1 MSSLLWKVQL
11 FGPLRVVRLASGEVV
26 ARFRTQKTAALLAY
40 LALTPGRRVSR
51 EVLIDLFW
59 PEQDLKSGRNALS
72 VALSSLRAQLEP
84 PGVDT
89 GSVVEA
95 DRLTVA
101 LSARTVTTDLTE
113 GSAEGE
119 LLSGIYDDWAEAE
132 RTRRGASAT
141 PRGLAALVGWR
152 EQEGVRLS
160 LHGQVAEALQF
171 ARRQPGGA
179 VVHVGEGAA
188 QEHTRQ
194 LAARMPVGAIHLTPV
209 AESVL
214 REAGALDGW
223 QLAPADE
230 HHLSLRQAIPPD
242 APPALLGRADEQS
255 QLATWLATE
264 KIITVVGTAGVGKT
278 ALARALLADQEG
290 VGIVALAPL
299 PPGTDA
305 EGLARAALS
314 ALFPAQADLPG
325 PASTR
330 LTESL
335 AGSAYER
342 VFWDNAEHVSSGLG
356 TLLSQLPTPALV
368 TSRRALELPGER
380 VLELGPLLPAS
391 KDTALSELAKAPAVA
406 LFLERARA
414 VRPDFPL
421 NARSAPE
428 ILSLLERL
436 DYLPLGIEL
445 AAARVGEVSLSR
457 LLERLD
463 ESLDAL
469 AGRRGR
475 SLRAALQASWRL
487 LSPDEAQAAARL
499 SAFPD
504 GWSETTC
511 AELSESLNTLQSLRA
526 SSLAVLSEGRWRML
540 ETVRAFAQEASPEPD
555 RSLVSWAF
563 QLATRAEGDAW
574 GSALG
579 PWLARLGA
587 ERQNLD
593 AALERATPEEVLTL
607 LARLGRLYLVR
618 AWWQDGAARLE
629 SAFERAS
636 ESLAQADPTLWSRAR
651 ATLAHFTIGLGD
663 HGRALKLFEEA
674 ELVAPAEPERTAAR
688 EGQGIVLGFQGEA
701 VRATAILGDVLES
714 HRRAGRAAGEARA
727 LLHLGHLMAAQH
739 GAPAAGP
746 LWDDCLAAARRAG
759 DLTREASV
767 LNAMANAAVFR
778 GDDAQ
783 AFAQFSRALSLYEA
797 LGSPRGRTSVL
808 SNLGMLAWARGRTE
822 EAIGYVTEALA
833 LDRELGDRPDIGRQ
847 LCSLGHL
854 LGWSGSFDE
863 ARTTLSEAEALAR
876 TLGDTRLLG
885 DLCLT
890 QGEVARR
897 SGDLSHSARMF
908 FEGLSIHSDCG
919 DADIAAW
926 TLEELAALA
935 LALGKKSEAATLLSS
950 ASQLRTEQDAP
961 LPPIARPDRDALALA
976 LGPADPLPWDDART
990 LALTVCASSGSV
1002 NKPAA

>member
-11 FGPLRVVRLASGEVV
+11 FGPLRVVRLASGEVIT
-26 ARFRTQKTAALLAY
+26 RFRTQKTAALLGY

-95 DRLTVA
+95 DRLTVT
-101 LSARTVTTDLTE
+101 LSARTVTTDLGE

-171 ARRQPGGA
+171 ARQQPGGA

-188 QEHTRQ
+188 REHTRQ
-194 LAARMPVGAIHLTPV
+194 LAARMPAGAIHLTPV
-209 AESVL
+209 AELVL

-230 HHLSLRQAIPPD
+230 SQLRQAIPPD

-255 QLATWLATE
+255 QLASWLATE

-325 PASTR
+325 SAMER
-330 LTESL
+330 LIEAL
-335 AGSAYER
+335 LGGSYER

-380 VLELGPLLPAS
+380 ILELGPLLPAS

-414 VRPDFPL
+414 ARPDFPL
-421 NARSAPE
+421 NARSARD

-487 LSPDEAQAAARL
+487 LSPDEAQVAARL

-511 AELSESLNTLQSLRA
+511 AELSENLDTLQSLRA
-526 SSLAVLSEGRWRML
+526 SSLAVLSDGRWRML

-555 RSLVSWAF
+555 RSLVSWAL
-563 QLATRAEGDAW
+563 QLATRAESDAW
-574 GSALG
+574 GAALG

-618 AWWQDGAARLE
+618 AWWQDGSARLE

-651 ATLAHFTIGLGD
+651 TTLAHFQIGLGN
-663 HGRALKLFEEA
+663 HSGALKLFEEA
-674 ELVAPAEPERTAAR
+674 EPVAPAEPERTAAR

-701 VRATAILGDVLES
+701 SRATDLLSDVLES

-746 LWDDCLAAARRAG
+746 LWNDCLDAARRAG

-767 LNAMANAAVFR
+767 RNAMANAAVFR

-783 AFAQFSRALSLYEA
+783 AFALFSRALSLYEA

-808 SNLGMLAWARGRTE
+808 SNLGMLAWMRGRTD

-833 LDRELGDRPDIGRQ
+833 LDRELGDRPGIGRQ

-854 LGWSGSFDE
+854 LGWSGAFDE
-863 ARTTLSEAEALAR
+863 ARATLSEAEALAR

-885 DLCLT
+885 DVLLT

-897 SGDLSHSARMF
+897 SGDLSRSARMF
-908 FEGLSIHSDCG
+908 FEGLSIHPDCG
-919 DADIAAW
+919 DPDIAAW
-926 TLEELAALA
+926 TLEELSALA

-950 ASQLRTEQDAP
+950 ASQLRTEQEAP
-961 LPPIARPDRDALALA
+961 LPPVARPDRDALALA

-990 LALTVCASSGSV
+990 LALTVCTG
-1002 NKPAA
+1002 P